1 MNNQF
6 SGRIENPQVI
16 EQLIADKNSNKLF
29 VFGANW
35 CPDAMNLLQKINDKS
50 TKKILNNHFIT
61 YFIDVEKYSINMEI
75 YKSFGIDAIEGIPR
89 VFLVSK
95 SGKVLN
101 LETNDQW
108 RDSRNIPDT
117 EFVKYLQSFSS
128 EL

>member
-16 EQLIADKNSNKLF
+16 EQLIADKNLNKLF

-50 TKKILNNHFIT
+50 TKKILNNQFIT

-75 YKSFGIDAIEGIPR
+75 YKSFGIDSIEGIPR

-108 RDSRNIPDT
+108 RDSRNIPDA